1 MLVAMRSSAVVI
13 WALSILPLVASA
25 DSMRC
30 GKWIVNETMTTNEIL
45 QKCGEPQKKDVE
57 KEDVLAKNP
66 AGYTT
71 KRGEQV
77 IERWYYKPSQ
87 GSLTMTLKIVDGK
100 VVSIERAD

>member
-1 MLVAMRSSAVVI
+1 MRSSAVVI

-57 KEDVLAKNP
+57 KADVFAKNP